1 MKNDLNTK
9 ANNMQKIYKTYG
21 LSMKGSK
28 SKLAERIVSLFPRA
42 THFYDLFCGGSA
54 ISHCA
59 LIKNMF
65 QHIHIN
71 DINPMMPEAFV
82 KALQGG
88 FDDEDRWISREDFF
102 RLKDTDPYVAICFSF
117 GNDLKTYCYG
127 KKVEPLKKALHYAI
141 FFDSYELSDALI
153 GVDLRPI
160 QNCATRQEKYILA
173 KRLIKTAY
181 SNNNTPPMLESWQ
194 RLRRIQ
200 TTKLREAYKNIGD
213 CFSKKKT
220 RHGSTFRT
228 WSEST
233 EYRVQGGLDR
243 TTAHSASVIRD
254 TASTPNNH
262 PPLQRVELENQERL
276 LRLTSISNPSKVCNL
291 TWSIGDYQNVEI
303 ADNSVILCDIPYIGT
318 NEYVN
323 GGENF
328 DHERFYEWCLKQK
341 EPLYICSYEMPEKDF
356 KVVAEFARIDTM
368 SATNNGKLVSEKV
381 FMPRTQETK
390 GNIQLSLF

>member
-1 MKNDLNTK
+1 
-9 ANNMQKIYKTYG
+9 
-21 LSMKGSK
+21 MKGSK

-42 THFYDLFCGGSA
+42 THLYDLFCGGSA

-59 LIKNMF
+59 LLKNKY

-71 DINPMMPEAFV
+71 DINPMMPQAFI

-88 FDDEDRWISREDFF
+88 FDNEDRWISREDFF

-127 KKVEPLKKALHYAI
+127 KEVEPLKKALHYAI

-160 QNCATRQEKYILA
+160 QKCATRQEKYLLA
-173 KRLIKTAY
+173 KRLIKAAY
-181 SNNNTPPMLESWQ
+181 SNNNTPPQ
-194 RLRRIQ
+194 
-200 TTKLREAYKNIGD
+200 
-213 CFSKKKT
+213 CSKVG
-220 RHGSTFRT
+220 RDSG
-228 WSEST
+228 
-233 EYRVQGGLDR
+233 EYRLQSYESQKRTQEIAFQKKNSTRLDLQNLEGLNR
-243 TTAHSASVIRD
+243 FQTIT
-254 TASTPNNH
+254 

-291 TWSIGDYQNVEI
+291 TWSIGDYQDVQIE
-303 ADNSVILCDIPYIGT
+303 DNSVIICDIPYIGT

-323 GGENF
+323 GGDNF

-356 KVVAEFARIDTM
+356 KVVAEFARVDTM

-381 FMPRTQETK
+381 FMPRTQETR